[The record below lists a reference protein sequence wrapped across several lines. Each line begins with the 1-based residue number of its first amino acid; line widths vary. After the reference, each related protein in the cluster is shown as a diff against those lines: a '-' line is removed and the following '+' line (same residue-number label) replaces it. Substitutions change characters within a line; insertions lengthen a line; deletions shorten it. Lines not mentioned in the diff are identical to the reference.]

1 MSAYLQVSTGNL
13 EISGHLQIDDDF
25 SVFSGTTGIQ
35 FGDTSTAKLH
45 VDAQTGDTRI
55 GVASSA
61 IGTGDLTVNGGQVT
75 INSLPQARTARDVTK
90 ALEINGL
97 GNDGDRLFRIRQ
109 DAAVDAFG
117 VDRFWGKNGGKNW
130 EYLTSDATLET
141 GKNYMI
147 AIAATTVFT
156 LPADAETGDM
166 IRFIEVGGNLS
177 YATSL
182 IVRAPVGVQMQGDAT
197 GTLAGGLSTA
207 YGGGEMIVQTRNAGF
222 GFVFAGAKDGTE
234 TTSIPSAYRGWWLV
248 EL

>member
-1 MSAYLQVSTGNL
+1 
-13 EISGHLQIDDDF
+13 
-25 SVFSGTTGIQ
+25 
-35 FGDTSTAKLH
+35 
-45 VDAQTGDTRI
+45 
-55 GVASSA
+55 
-61 IGTGDLTVNGGQVT
+61 
-75 INSLPQARTARDVTK
+75 
-90 ALEINGL
+90 
-97 GNDGDRLFRIRQ
+97 
-109 DAAVDAFG
+109 
-117 VDRFWGKNGGKNW
+117 
-130 EYLTSDATLET
+130 
-141 GKNYMI
+141 MI
-147 AIAATTVFT
+147 TIAADTVFT